1 MFEKDL
7 TIKQFPV
14 YHAGDLFQYFDG
26 VYVIVA
32 LLANNNEYL
41 CFYICDASITCETIE
56 LSETTIET
64 WMTKL
69 S

>member
-14 YHAGDLFQYFDG
+14 YHAGDCFRFNDN

-32 LLANNNEYL
+32 LLANNKYL
-41 CFYICDASITCETIE
+41 CFYICDLIISCETIE